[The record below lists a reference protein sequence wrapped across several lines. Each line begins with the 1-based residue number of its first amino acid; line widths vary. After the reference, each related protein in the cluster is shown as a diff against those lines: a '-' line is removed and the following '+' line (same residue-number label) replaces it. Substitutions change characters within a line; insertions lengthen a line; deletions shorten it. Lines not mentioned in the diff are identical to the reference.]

1 MEDSYYVNFL
11 RKLPKQCKH
20 AKMPGIPHYTL
31 GIAAVAEG
39 LPDTAIVPIFA
50 TRQKRYRAVAGTNA
64 DDLTDVECSKK
75 NPNF

>member
-1 MEDSYYVNFL
+1 M
-11 RKLPKQCKH
+11 
-20 AKMPGIPHYTL
+20 

-39 LPDTAIVPIFA
+39 LPDTAIVPVFA
-50 TRQKRYRAVAGTNA
+50 VKQKWYRVAAGTNA

>member
-1 MEDSYYVNFL
+1 MT
-11 RKLPKQCKH
+11 
-20 AKMPGIPHYTL
+20 GIPHYTL

-50 TRQKRYRAVAGTNA
+50 TRQKWYRAVAGTNA
-64 DDLTDVECSKK
+64 DGLINIECSKK

>member
-11 RKLPKQCKH
+11 GKLPKQCKH

-50 TRQKRYRAVAGTNA
+50 VKQKWYRAAAGTNA
-64 DDLTDVECSKK
+64 DDLINIECSKK
-75 NPNF
+75 IQI